1 MFHYLASFAASVA
14 AAVTGTETPETRAAG
29 CRFGYT
35 HSAGDGSTWPTA
47 TRARRPLRYRV
58 SVLSFSGSEVY
69 AADIVAPEWRA
80 ASRLFARRI
89 RETRPIPCPDG
100 PAVRFGRFRIDG
112 AAVYGSGFN
121 ADGSECVAVVIL
133 RADSGPGSGRPIRAG
148 RKGGG
153 A

>member
-1 MFHYLASFAASVA
+1 MLHTLATFAASVA
-14 AAVTGTETPETRAAG
+14 AAVTGTATPETHAAG
-29 CRFGYT
+29 CRFGPE
-35 HSAGDGSTWPTA
+35 PTQPA

-58 SVLSFSGSEVY
+58 SVITFGGSEVY
-69 AADIVAPEWRA
+69 AADIVATEWRA

-100 PAVRFGRFRIDG
+100 PAVRFGRFRVDG

-121 ADGSECVAVVIL
+121 VEGSECVAVVIL

-148 RKGGG
+148 RKGAGR
-153 A
+153 

>member
-1 MFHYLASFAASVA
+1 VVHYLASFAASVA
-14 AAVTGTETPETRAAG
+14 AAVTGTETPETHAAG
-29 CRFGYT
+29 CRFG
-35 HSAGDGSTWPTA
+35 PTQPA

-58 SVLSFSGSEVY
+58 SVLSFAGSEVY
-69 AADIVAPEWRA
+69 AADIVASEWRA

-121 ADGSECVAVVIL
+121 AEGSECVAVVIL

-148 RKGGG
+148 RKGG
-153 A
+153 AA